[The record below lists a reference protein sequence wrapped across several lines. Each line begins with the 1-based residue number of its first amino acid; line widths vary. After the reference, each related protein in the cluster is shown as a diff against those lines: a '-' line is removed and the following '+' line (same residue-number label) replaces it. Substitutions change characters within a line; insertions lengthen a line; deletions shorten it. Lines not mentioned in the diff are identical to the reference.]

1 MDIVNNPNNLVK
13 TFDNTIIA
21 NQVKLVFTYNTNPM
35 LWLVVEDLLSHLKPQ
50 EMKASVLAEG
60 T

>member
-1 MDIVNNPNNLVK
+1 MYIVHNLVK
-13 TFDNTIIA
+13 TFNNTIIA

-35 LWLVVEDLLSHLKPQ
+35 LWLVVEDLLSNLKPQ
-50 EMKASVLAEG
+50 EMKACDLAEG